1 MSLNSV
7 ILVTPDEI
15 FDNFVNIKITLLW
28 IMTLRACR
36 ASIDVT
42 CKKYFL
48 HYGQT
53 FFFKKNTLLYGPFLW
68 MGFNCLK
75 ATEPLRGDSLLFTI
89 QFPGVPGA
97 QLIDLGRM
105 KG

>member
-1 MSLNSV
+1 M
-7 ILVTPDEI
+7 I
-15 FDNFVNIKITLLW
+15 FLYK
-28 IMTLRACR
+28 
-36 ASIDVT
+36 
-42 CKKYFL
+42 
-48 HYGQT
+48 
-53 FFFKKNTLLYGPFLW
+53 KKNKLIVSNFPNLEKNFTAPFLW

-89 QFPGVPGA
+89 QFSGVPGT